1 MKKIL
6 AFAAMAV
13 MALGAFAQDMY
24 VGGQVGFWRNSG
36 DNETSFQ
43 ILPEIGFN
51 LSEKLAIGTTIGY
64 DYSYD
69 DGRKLNLVVFNPYVR
84 YTFFRNGNVSLFC
97 DGGVDLG
104 FGKAK
109 YEGESSDTAVTYGI
123 GIKPGISYSLSDKF
137 SLVAH
142 VGFLGYRGGN
152 DASGY
157 PDQGGILHKG
167 NDLSFG
173 FYYNY

>member
-142 VGFLGYRGGN
+142 VG
-152 DASGY
+152 
-157 PDQGGILHKG
+157 
-167 NDLSFG
+167 LSLIHI
-173 FYYNY
+173 

>member
-51 LSEKLAIGTTIGY
+51 LSVVVEPTSFHFGTI
-64 DYSYD
+64 SWI
-69 DGRKLNLVVFNPYVR
+69 VFAYFV
-84 YTFFRNGNVSLFC
+84 
-97 DGGVDLG
+97 
-104 FGKAK
+104 
-109 YEGESSDTAVTYGI
+109 
-123 GIKPGISYSLSDKF
+123 
-137 SLVAH
+137 
-142 VGFLGYRGGN
+142 
-152 DASGY
+152 
-157 PDQGGILHKG
+157 
-167 NDLSFG
+167 
-173 FYYNY
+173 